1 MKKLNDCL
9 VQFLNCVRTRVY
21 ILCYGVFQ
29 EMFAALE
36 DFLNLTS
43 LKFCENMYFIQ
54 SFEVYV
60 MLPTWLMDH
69 VNNSIKYEF
78 SSGMTIFTA

>member
-1 MKKLNDCL
+1 MKKLNYSL
-9 VQFLNCVRTRVY
+9 FQFLICVRTCVY
-21 ILCYGVFQ
+21 ILCYGIFQ

-43 LKFCENMYFIQ
+43 LKFCENMYFIH

-60 MLPTWLMDH
+60 MLPT
-69 VNNSIKYEF
+69 
-78 SSGMTIFTA
+78 

>member
-1 MKKLNDCL
+1 MSGH
-9 VQFLNCVRTRVY
+9 VY
-21 ILCYGVFQ
+21 ILCYGIFQ

-60 MLPTWLMDH
+60 MLPNMA
-69 VNNSIKYEF
+69 NGSYK
-78 SSGMTIFTA
+78 